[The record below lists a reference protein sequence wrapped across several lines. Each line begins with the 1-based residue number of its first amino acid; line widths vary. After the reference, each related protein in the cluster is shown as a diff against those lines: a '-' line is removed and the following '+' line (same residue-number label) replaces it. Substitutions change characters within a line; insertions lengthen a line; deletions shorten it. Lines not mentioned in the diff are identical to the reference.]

1 MAMTRNKSR
10 VLFVLRKSHKK
21 NTYSK
26 GSFGLSNSSTF
37 VVNKLNQIGYA
48 ATIVQVDDSN
58 GIDRQ
63 IAIYNPDVVII
74 EALWV
79 PPAKFAELLRIHR
92 RRKFIIRIHSKA
104 PFLAMEGV
112 AMDWIYGYHMVND
125 LYGNLITSC
134 NNEQFNSEL
143 NQVMGYNSVYL
154 PNIYS
159 PLANEQDYCPHSL
172 INRDEIDV
180 GCFGAIR
187 PLKNQLLQA
196 IAAILFANKIRRRLR
211 FHINGTRPEQSG
223 ENVLRNIKGLFA
235 ESGHELVLHEWYTHE
250 DFVEQVVPSMDI
262 GLQVSFSE
270 SFNIIT
276 ADFVHAGVPIVV
288 SDDVDWMPDFTRVNP
303 NSAEDIANKLYRVWI
318 TRTHESINKNKKALF
333 KYNEHATTLW
343 DDYLCNLTRLDKGRN

>member
-1 MAMTRNKSR
+1 MTNQRKSKL
-10 VLFVLRKSHKK
+10 LFILRKSHKK

-37 VVNKLNQIGYA
+37 VINKLNQIGYA
-48 ATIVQVDDSN
+48 ANIVQVDDSN
-58 GIDRQ
+58 GIDRE
-63 IAIYNPDVVII
+63 IHLHNPDVVVI

-79 PPAKFAELLRIHR
+79 PPQKFAELIRIHR

-112 AMDWIYGYHMVND
+112 AMDWLYGYHMVSD
-125 LYGNLITSC
+125 MYSNLIISC
-134 NNEQFNSEL
+134 NNEQFNNEL
-143 NQVMGYNSVYL
+143 NKVKGYRSVYL

-196 IAAILFANKIRRRLR
+196 IAAMLFADKIGKKLR

-235 ESGHELVLHEWYTHE
+235 ESNHELVLHEWYTHE
-250 DFVEQVVPSMDI
+250 DFVEQVVPSVDI

-318 TRTHESINKNKKALF
+318 TRTHESVNKNKRALR
-333 KYNEHATTLW
+333 KYNDEATKLW
-343 DDYLCNLTRLDKGRN
+343 DEYLCRLIHRDKSWN